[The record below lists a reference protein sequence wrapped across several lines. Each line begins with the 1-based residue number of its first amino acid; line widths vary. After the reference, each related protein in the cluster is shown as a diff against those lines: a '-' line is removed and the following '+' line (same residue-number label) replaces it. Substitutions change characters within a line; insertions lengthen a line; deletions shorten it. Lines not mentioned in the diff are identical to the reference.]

1 MNRDELIDLILT
13 ARTDDELAAAE
24 DAADRWMAE
33 HPDDLGIVLAMEQL
47 AMIRDARNRWTGGE
61 ED

>member
-33 HPDDLGIVLAMEQL
+33 HPDDFGIVMAFEQV
-47 AMIRDARNRWTGGE
+47 AMIRNARNRWTGGE